1 MVDQAKLWIRSGKGG
16 DGSVSFRREKFIPKG
31 GPDGGNGGK
40 GGDIYMETD
49 TNQNTL
55 DDFAHR
61 EKFEA
66 QNGGPGRGKKMSG
79 AKGEDL
85 VIKVPLGTV
94 VTLQVG
100 QTQGSAPTGE
110 NPPWSPFDKGERELQ
125 GDFLKLIDFDRK
137 GMRVLVAK
145 GGAGGRGNEHFKSAS
160 NTTPMTAEPG
170 QAAQSFQVELSL
182 KLLADVGLIGLP
194 NAGKSTLLSVLSNAR
209 PKVADYEFTTLEP
222 NLGVLRLRSGRPAG
236 RAGASPAPTGQDRS
250 LVIADIPGLIEGASE
265 GKGLGTK
272 FLKHIERTKV
282 LVHLVAAPTGKNP
295 PRSPFDKGEWVW
307 KNYQKIRNELKNY
320 GGDIDKKREIV
331 VLSKV
336 DLMEGKTQKIK
347 ESKIQEIVN
356 FFGKK
361 KIKILPI
368 SSATQKG
375 IAELVAKMQDIG

>member
-1 MVDQAKLWIRSGKGG
+1 
-16 DGSVSFRREKFIPKG
+16 
-31 GPDGGNGGK
+31 
-40 GGDIYMETD
+40 METD

-94 VTLQVG
+94 V
-100 QTQGSAPTGE
+100 
-110 NPPWSPFDKGERELQ
+110 KLQ
-125 GDFLKLIDFDRK
+125 GDSLKLVDFDK
-137 GMRVLVAK
+137 KEMKVLVAK
-145 GGAGGRGNEHFKSAS
+145 GGKGGRGNEHFKSS
-160 NTTPMTAEPG
+160 KNTTPMTAEPG
-170 QAAQSFQVELSL
+170 QAAESFQVELSL

-222 NLGVLRLRSGRPAG
+222 NLGVLNTQGKN
-236 RAGASPAPTGQDRS
+236 

-282 LVHLVAAPTGKNP
+282 LVHLVAAMQEGKV
-295 PRSPFDKGEWVW
+295 SPCHGVTEEGVW
-307 KNYQKIRNELKNY
+307 ENYKKIRQELKNY
-320 GGDIDKKREIV
+320 GGGIEKKKEVV
-331 VLSKV
+331 VLSKI
-336 DLMEGKTQKIK
+336 DLIEGKTQKLK
-347 ESKIQEIVN
+347 ESKIQNIGKY
-356 FFGKK
+356 FKK
-361 KIKILPI
+361 KGVEILPI
-368 SSATQKG
+368 SSATQEG
-375 IAELVAKMQDIG
+375 IAVLVAKMQDID